1 MKNILILT
9 LALVLPLLG
18 ALSWNRTARTGVY
31 PVAAAGRLGLALVL
45 IMTGSAH
52 FTRTEG
58 IMKMIPEWMPAAR
71 EIIWATGVL
80 EILAAVGLLV
90 KRTVRITGRMLI
102 LYFIAVFPLNVWA
115 AMNHVDFGGH
125 ALGPL
130 YLLARGPFQALL
142 IFWAWKFA
150 VAAPK
155 TEQRER

>member
-1 MKNILILT
+1 MKNMLILT

-18 ALSWNRTARTGVY
+18 SLSWSRAGRSGVFS
-31 PVAAAGRLGLALVL
+31 VAAAGRLGLALVL

-58 IMKMIPEWMPAAR
+58 IMKMIPEWIPAAR
-71 EIIWATGVL
+71 EIIWVTGVL
-80 EILAAVGLLV
+80 EILAAIGLLV

-102 LYFIAVFPLNVWA
+102 LYFIAVFPVNVWA
-115 AMNHVDFGGH
+115 ALNRVDFGGN

-130 YLLARGPFQALL
+130 YLLVRGPFQALL

-150 VAAPK
+150 VADEETK
-155 TEQRER
+155 RGI

>member
-1 MKNILILT
+1 
-9 LALVLPLLG
+9 
-18 ALSWNRTARTGVY
+18 
-31 PVAAAGRLGLALVL
+31 
-45 IMTGSAH
+45 
-52 FTRTEG
+52 
-58 IMKMIPEWMPAAR
+58 MKMIPEWMPAAR

-130 YLLARGPFQALL
+130 YLLVRGPFQALL

-150 VAAPK
+150 AATPK
-155 TEQRER
+155 TEQHER